1 MATLKRTAFEEN
13 KLTTD
18 NVYDSNEVH
27 RIFSRL
33 PTPDSRL
40 PTPDSLQ
47 PRTKLAHP
55 IDNCYINPVSGSA

>member
-18 NVYDSNEVH
+18 NVYHSNEVH

-40 PTPDSLQ
+40 PTPDSRLPTTQ
-47 PRTKLAHP
+47 
-55 IDNCYINPVSGSA
+55 D